1 MLGWWMVLSSLLFA
15 AMGVCV
21 KFASSAF
28 SSAELVFWRG
38 LVGMVFVAWLAR
50 RHRVSLRTS
59 YAGMHAWR
67 SVIGTFSLGAWFF
80 AIAHLPLS
88 VAMTLNYMSS
98 IWIAA
103 FLVGGALLAWA
114 PVPGRD
120 GRKPM
125 PPQLGLMSLTVIAG
139 FIGVVL
145 LLRPDMRQGQSWAG
159 AMGLLSGLAAAFAY
173 LQVIALSRIG
183 EPEIRT
189 VFYFALGAAV
199 FGAGWTLLSGL
210 SPWNWLQAIWL
221 LPIGI
226 LAALGQLCMTRAY
239 ALARTQAATLV
250 VSNLQ
255 YTGIVFA
262 AVFSVWLFG
271 DAIDLPGAA
280 GMALIIASGVV
291 STVLLQRAVPKAP
304 AQDH

>member
-50 RHRVSLRTS
+50 RHHVSLRTS

-199 FGAGWTLLSGL
+199 FGAGWMLLSGL